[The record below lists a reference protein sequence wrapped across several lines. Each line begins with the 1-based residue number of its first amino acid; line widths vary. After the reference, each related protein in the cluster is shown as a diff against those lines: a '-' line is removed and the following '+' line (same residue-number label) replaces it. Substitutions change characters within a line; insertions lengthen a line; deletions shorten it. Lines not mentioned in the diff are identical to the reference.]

1 MTNGVIRV
9 ATRRNVPARRRQG
22 HLRAQIVEELPV
34 WSGSNRVV
42 RLRKLKTRTT
52 ILTAPSPTAG
62 RSAPSLVV
70 RGVGIYDLVSD
81 EDVAKA
87 LAADIN
93 VDMRDDPGKD
103 WVWMT
108 DKD

>member
-9 ATRRNVPARRRQG
+9 ATRRKEPASPETSP
-22 HLRAQIVEELPV
+22 LRAQLVKELPR
-34 WSGSNRVV
+34 WYGSPRVK